1 MMVIASPTP
10 TTTQKGGYVA
20 TLAAIFPPRPPEQ
33 IGAVVRAAEE
43 AGLAQLWIWEDCF
56 KEGGIA
62 TATAMLATTSR
73 ITVAIGLLPVPLRN
87 VALTAM
93 EIATLA
99 RLFPGRLTAGIGHG
113 VQDWM
118 GQAGTRA
125 GSPMTLLREYTI
137 ALSALLG
144 GQRVTTHGQY
154 VRLDDVALDF
164 PPLVAPPLL
173 VGGVGPR
180 TVALA
185 GELADG
191 VIMPGGVSPGQVRT
205 ASGQFRVAQTGHG
218 SGPGQV
224 VVFVAVPAQSP
235 ARDIAAT
242 VNEYSAVGATH
253 VAVLPAEDDAD
264 LVQFAAILGHEVRP
278 LVS

>member
-1 MMVIASPTP
+1 
-10 TTTQKGGYVA
+10 
-20 TLAAIFPPRPPEQ
+20 
-33 IGAVVRAAEE
+33 
-43 AGLAQLWIWEDCF
+43 
-56 KEGGIA
+56 
-62 TATAMLATTSR
+62 
-73 ITVAIGLLPVPLRN
+73 
-87 VALTAM
+87 
-93 EIATLA
+93 
-99 RLFPGRLTAGIGHG
+99 

-154 VRLDDVALDF
+154 VRLDGVALDF

-205 ASGQFRVAQTGHG
+205 ASGQFRAARSGYG

-242 VNEYSAVGATH
+242 VNEYSAAGATH
-253 VAVLPAEDDAD
+253 VAVLAAEDDAD